1 MHNPKGN
8 IKYKVLAV
16 ILTLVLMTIGVSA
29 CLMERLQ
36 IGVYLKNNT
45 AFDIDNVSLEFAY
58 GHCAD
63 LNNYPSWPGGHYGY
77 TQLVG
82 YALYFCD
89 GQYYNHYRNE
99 TEFPGPYDDYHNI
112 DNQYFVKEFSYNE
125 FNSDQYEITFFL
137 GAHRFNHR
145 EILNVPREIFARES
159 GSFVCYIA
167 EISYSPDNN
176 NYCAITLAHEV
187 IQYEYSDQQT
197 VILSVSPSSIPY

>member
-1 MHNPKGN
+1 MHKPMGN

-16 ILTLVLMTIGVSA
+16 ILTLVLLTIGTSA
-29 CLMERLQ
+29 CLIEPVM
-36 IGVYLKNNT
+36 IGVYLKDNT
-45 AFDIDNVSLEFAY
+45 AFDVDNVSLEFAY
-58 GHCAD
+58 GV
-63 LNNYPSWPGGHYGY
+63 YGSATNPAPWSAEYRSY
-77 TQLVG
+77 TKLVG

-99 TEFPGPYDDYHNI
+99 AEFPGPYDDYHNI